1 MKWIRYEEGFKP
13 IHTGM
18 GVTLIFF
25 LFALIYNQ
33 IELAACFAAVFA
45 LFSFQNI
52 YYSKVGKNLKLL
64 PPRNRSR
71 FLIGSV
77 NEVVFEFEN
86 GKIPIWNGT
95 LTLSIEDSVIPAVEN
110 LQHFS
115 GIFDFTV
122 PFAIGSGEK
131 IRITIPLE
139 GRKRGIA
146 RITRMTIDIPHIFGD
161 GSVLLELAE
170 PIKQENLVYPKI
182 VPLKGEI
189 QPSPFRPG
197 EVDQRQSLF
206 YDVFQPVGTRD
217 YVPSDRFDQ
226 IHWTASARMQ
236 KLQTKEY
243 LPVTEQSILFIMN
256 AIEKMRSPED
266 FNLKIERLASYVDYC
281 TRNSIPFA
289 IVINIRTFGA
299 TPYMYLPAGTGKIQ
313 YQKTLE
319 MLAKL
324 SDKNA
329 KLPFENVLQKVESKG
344 ILPPTIILI
353 THEPERFSSFVKR
366 WTKYNQVK
374 LDSFYEGGDDKWL
387 KKELKETG
395 SD

>member
-18 GVTLIFF
+18 GITLVFF
-25 LFALIYNQ
+25 LFALIYLQ
-33 IELAACFAAVFA
+33 ILLAACFAAVFA
-45 LFSFQNI
+45 MFSFQNI

-64 PPRNRSR
+64 PQRNRSR
-71 FLIGSV
+71 FLIGTV

-95 LTLSIEDSVIPAVEN
+95 LTLSIEDSVIPVVEN

-131 IRITIPLE
+131 IRIAIPLE
-139 GRKRGIA
+139 GSKRGLS

-161 GSVLLELAE
+161 GSVLMELDE

-182 VPLKGEI
+182 VPFTKKLH
-189 QPSPFRPG
+189 PSPFRPG

-206 YDVFQPVGTRD
+206 HDVFQPVGTRD
-217 YVPSDRFDQ
+217 YVPTDRFDQ

-243 LPVTEQSILFIMN
+243 LPVTAQSILFVMN
-256 AIEKMRSPED
+256 AIEKPRSPED
-266 FNLKIERLASYVDYC
+266 FNMKIERLASYVDYC
-281 TRNSIPFA
+281 TRNAIPFSV
-289 IVINIRTFGA
+289 VINIRTFGA
-299 TPYMYLPAGTGKIQ
+299 TPYMYLPAGTGKVQ

-344 ILPPTIILI
+344 VLPPTIVLI
-353 THEPERFSSFVKR
+353 THEPERFSPFVKR
-366 WTKYNQVK
+366 WSTHNQVT
-374 LDSFYEGGDDKWL
+374 LDSFYEGVAINGPR
-387 KKELKETG
+387 TN
-395 SD
+395 

>member
-1 MKWIRYEEGFKP
+1 MRKGLNRFIQGWGLR
-13 IHTGM
+13 
-18 GVTLIFF
+18 LIFF
-25 LFALIYNQ
+25 LFALIYSQ
-33 IELAACFAAVFA
+33 VLLAACFAAVFA
-45 LFSFQNI
+45 MFSFQNT

-71 FLIGSV
+71 FLIGTV

-95 LTLSIEDSVIPAVEN
+95 LTLSIEDSVIPVVEN

-139 GRKRGIA
+139 GRKRGLS

-161 GSVLLELAE
+161 GSVLMELAE
-170 PIKQENLVYPKI
+170 PIKQENLVYPRI
-182 VPLKGEI
+182 VPFKGDL

-197 EVDQRQSLF
+197 EVDRRQSLF
-206 YDVFQPVGTRD
+206 HDVFQPVGTRD
-217 YVPSDRFDQ
+217 YVITDRFDQ

-243 LPVTEQSILFIMN
+243 LPVTAQSILFVMN
-256 AIEKMRSPED
+256 AIEKPRSPKD
-266 FNLKIERLASYVDYC
+266 FDMKIERLASYGDYC
-281 TRNSIPFA
+281 MRNAIPFSV
-289 IVINIRTFGA
+289 VINIRTFGV
-299 TPYMYLPAGTGKIQ
+299 TPYMYLPAGTGKVH

-324 SDKNA
+324 SERNA

-344 ILPPTIILI
+344 ILPPTIVLI
-353 THEPERFSSFVKR
+353 THEPERFSPFVKR
-366 WTKYNQVK
+366 WSKNNQVEM
-374 LDSFYEGGDDKWL
+374 DSFYEGGGDKWN
-387 KKELKETG
+387 KDELKETG